1 MVPWL
6 GQPFHR
12 RKSRSF
18 LTIDADH
25 VSSRTFEAKK
35 RIKVGTLQEVDG
47 QPADQPG
54 RNSDPRDKMKGK
66 NSFFFFP
73 IHHFSHITPL
83 SLFLFSLRS
92 LLNSLQFFI
101 IFFVIF
107 KNIRKT
113 ESPFV
118 RNNIY

>member
-66 NSFFFFP
+66 DSFFFFP
-73 IHHFSHITPL
+73 IHHFSHISRL
-83 SLFLFSLRS
+83 YLYFYFHYGRS

-107 KNIRKT
+107 KNIGKQ
-113 ESPFV
+113 SP
-118 RNNIY
+118 RL